1 MMPLEL
7 AALVGVALVIGLIAG
22 RLWDRAEIERER
34 AHGMEMAKLVVELLK
49 RRGLDPEPPEEPAA
63 PASVED
69 DERVVLGSGRRRHRL
84 MQREL
89 LSRRLARAG
98 FTDVVAKPTPKPKP
112 ESE

>member
-1 MMPLEL
+1 MMPLEFAIMLGL
-7 AALVGVALVIGLIAG
+7 ALICGIVAG
-22 RLWDRAEIERER
+22 RLWDRSAVDRER
-34 AHGMEMAKLVVELLK
+34 AHGIELAKLVVELLK
-49 RRGLDPEPPEEPAA
+49 RRGVDPEPQEEPAA
-63 PASVED
+63 PPSAED

-98 FTDVVAKPTPKPKP
+98 FTNVVAPPKPKP